1 MDKKLYEAIE
11 EQINFELYS
20 SYIYLSMSSHIA
32 QENWKGFTNWF
43 RIQYQEERAHAEVL
57 FDFLIERG
65 LKVNLKTIKEPKH
78 SWDSLET
85 MVEEV
90 LSHEKEVTR
99 RINEIINIAQDCRD
113 HTAYDLLLLF
123 AKEQIE
129 EENSASDILTSVKRI
144 GNDVSALYLFD
155 NQLAGRTFSFPFPSL
170 EK

>member
-20 SYIYLSMSSHIA
+20 SYIYLSMSSYIA

-43 RIQYQEERAHAEVL
+43 RIQSQEERAHAEVL
-57 FDFLIERG
+57 FDYLIERG
-65 LKVNLKTIKEPKH
+65 QIVNLKQIDEPKH
-78 SWDSLET
+78 TWNNLQE
-85 MVEEV
+85 MMEQV

-113 HTAYDLLLLF
+113 HAAYDLLMLF
-123 AKEQIE
+123 VKEQIE
-129 EENSASDILTSVKRI
+129 EENSASEMLTSVKRTADNI
-144 GNDVSALYLFD
+144 SALYMLD
-155 NQLAGRTFSFPFPSL
+155 AELSARVFSFPFPEL